1 MATTLPP
8 TYKKFVVHKLSN
20 DFEEATTLDEF
31 NTSDALQNLKPR
43 EIAINNAHWAINA
56 SDINYTSG
64 RYRPDVQPPF
74 DCGFESVGQVVAV
87 GKEVTKVKVG
97 QAVAVIGYG
106 AFSEIQIVHEGLAIP
121 IPSLRPEV
129 LPLLVSGLTA
139 YFGLKRS
146 GQMGTGETVLVTA
159 AAGGAGQ
166 MAVQL
171 AKLAGNTVIGTC
183 SSDAKAA
190 VLKKL
195 GCDRVINYKTENI
208 GEVLKKEYP
217 QGMNVIFEC
226 VGGETLTQC
235 VNNLAV
241 KGRLVIIGSVS
252 NYSSAKVGQS
262 AFGTDSISTG
272 SLLSKSATVTGFF
285 LNHFNNE
292 TPAALQ
298 EMMGMVQK
306 GQLKPLIESADFEGV
321 SSVAHFGGGLCNQT
335 LDFPRLPTFPGA
347 SSTC

>member
-1 MATTLPP
+1 MAATLPP
-8 TYKKFVVHKLSN
+8 TYKKYVVHKLSN

-56 SDINYTSG
+56 SAINWTSG
-64 RYRPDVQPPF
+64 QYRHDVQPPF
-74 DCGFESVGQVVAV
+74 DCGFESLGQVVAV

-97 QAVAVIGYG
+97 QTVAAIGYG

-121 IPSLRPEV
+121 IPSLRPEII
-129 LPLLVSGLTA
+129 PLL
-139 YFGLKRS
+139 
-146 GQMGTGETVLVTA
+146 LVTA
-159 AAGGAGQ
+159 AAGGTGHMVVQ
-166 MAVQL
+166 M
-171 AKLAGNTVIGTC
+171 AKLAGNTVVGAC

-285 LNHFNNE
+285 LNHFINE

-306 GQLKPLIESADFEGV
+306 GQLKPLIEMADFEGIADIPRAIKYLLAGKNIGKV
-321 SSVAHFGGGLCNQT
+321 IVPRTSVRKEKL
-335 LDFPRLPTFPGA
+335 
-347 SSTC
+347 